1 MAISHT
7 KDNQEANARFKAA
20 LILMFNDIDLFGDIT
35 RNIEVSIFNDEGE
48 G

>member
-1 MAISHT
+1 MAIKKS
-7 KDNQEANARFKAA
+7 NQEANARFKAA

-35 RNIEVSIFNDEGE
+35 RNITASIFNDKGE